1 MHPSLSIG
9 EADGVPYRVTT
20 RNETRM
26 LVEIETD
33 RVGTWSL
40 CENAIEGPYPRGGDK
55 QVHKQQIWIYSSQ
68 WDEVRKLVR
77 TDVHEAAWQD
87 ALASAP
93 QQPAIVEKRKAAE
106 TALARA
112 KGASSRERAEQ
123 QMLDV
128 EHLTAREAIRLL
140 LLKPGFKDGLPPLL
154 SARPIKSNVA
164 PPATPQNLQANQ
176 IGDMSRVFAEAFEKM
191 LDRKGPKRE

>member
-1 MHPSLSIG
+1 MQNVSTT
-9 EADGVPYRVTT
+9 EVDGVVHRASI

-26 LVEIETD
+26 LIEIETD

-40 CENAIEGPYPRGGDK
+40 CEQAIEGGYPKSGDQ
-55 QVHKQQIWIYSSQ
+55 QVHKQQLVIYASQ
-68 WDEVRKLVR
+68 WDEVRRLVR
-77 TDVHEAAWQD
+77 TEAAEAAWAD

-93 QQPAIVEKRKAAE
+93 QQPAIVERRKAAE
-106 TALARA
+106 AALARA
-112 KGASSRERAEQ
+112 KGASARERAEQ
-123 QMLDV
+123 QMMNVDAD
-128 EHLTAREAIRLL
+128 TAREAIRLL

-176 IGDMSRVFAEAFEKM
+176 LGDLSRVLADA
-191 LDRKGPKRE
+191 LAPLLSKGKPARE